1 MPCLRICKSGV
12 MVILTHWVCQSEEGG
27 DAMSKE
33 ASARQ
38 LAELVAS
45 LREEKEVGW
54 MSEKRV
60 FRTIF

>member
-1 MPCLRICKSGV
+1 
-12 MVILTHWVCQSEEGG
+12 MVILTHWACQSEEGG

-60 FRTIF
+60 FMDHNLTLEVRHSGG